1 MILKLLS
8 LTDRSMFSWIRV
20 KPTFTSTWTPTIG
33 WLAHHWMGS
42 PDIVLGQYCNIL
54 RLSPPALPSSA
65 TVWTGHRHRNPYL
78 RPALGCPGTA
88 CTIEPSDM
96 TTFVAPPPRVL
107 PRDVVPPTVAT
118 CCCAV
123 APLPPLPCCC
133 TRLLSPTVTATG
145 ASNRFT
151 TLVR

>member
-1 MILKLLS
+1 MRSSDTVAGQRYNLL
-8 LTDRSMFSWIRV
+8 RV
-20 KPTFTSTWTPTIG
+20 
-33 WLAHHWMGS
+33 L
-42 PDIVLGQYCNIL
+42 
-54 RLSPPALPSSA
+54 PPALPSSI
-65 TVWTGHRHRNPYL
+65 TVWTDHCQRNLYL
-78 RPALGCPGTA
+78 RPALGCPGAA
-88 CTIEPSDM
+88 CTIEPSDI
-96 TTFVAPPPRVL
+96 TTFVALPPRVL

-133 TRLLSPTVTATG
+133 TTLLSPTVTATG